1 MVRSFRET
9 TYLLATT
16 LILVI
21 DVDDPHLGEYLEIPG
36 RHMKPAGGRA
46 LAPPD
51 AITIMVLRADET
63 GSLTKATNS
72 AAKRVWG
79 DDVIIG
85 HVGDDHLFRTGG
97 WDRTMAEVL
106 RDPGIAY
113 GNDLNVRELLPT
125 APFISSIIPRT
136 LGWYALPACNHMFI
150 DNAWKELGKGLGQLR
165 YVNGVIIEHMHPT
178 VKKSSMDDGYI
189 KAIASW
195 GADETGFDLW
205 RMQQLDLDLEKLRL
219 ALASDRP

>member
-1 MVRSFRET
+1 
-9 TYLLATT
+9 
-16 LILVI
+16 
-21 DVDDPHLGEYLEIPG
+21 
-36 RHMKPAGGRA
+36 
-46 LAPPD
+46 
-51 AITIMVLRADET
+51 
-63 GSLTKATNS
+63 
-72 AAKRVWG
+72 
-79 DDVIIG
+79 
-85 HVGDDHLFRTGG
+85 
-97 WDRTMAEVL
+97 MAEVL

-150 DNAWKELGKGLGQLR
+150 DNAWKELGKGLGRLR

>member
-150 DNAWKELGKGLGQLR
+150 DNAWKELGKGLGRLR